1 MHMAQLM
8 PLPLTVSCFSKIHI
22 GFTFLVLAHPGSPG
36 QRDVKWLCVCVF
48 ISVQPFFVVCVQVG
62 HASALGFSIGQDISV
77 KYFGRDPAS
86 GKMRLS
92 RKAIYSAASA
102 AIKSLHDNS

>member
-1 MHMAQLM
+1 MMAIIFSIFAI
-8 PLPLTVSCFSKIHI
+8 LTAVWYNAIFI
-22 GFTFLVLAHPGSPG
+22 VL
-36 QRDVKWLCVCVF
+36 
-48 ISVQPFFVVCVQVG
+48 IQVG
-62 HASALGFSIGQDISV
+62 HASALGFSVGQDISV

-102 AIKSLHDNS
+102 AIKSLYDNS